1 MGTAGAIGAAGL
13 EGGVRGT
20 DLHTFSWGLGTAGGH
35 RSSRSGG
42 RGRWRGTDLH
52 TFSWGLGTAGA
63 IGAAG
68 LEGEGG
74 GGGLIYI
81 PSPGVWGQRGP

>member
-1 MGTAGAIGAAGL
+1 M
-13 EGGVRGT
+13 EGEG
-20 DLHTFSWGLGTAGGH
+20 W
-35 RSSRSGG
+35 
-42 RGRWRGTDLH
+42 GTDLH

-68 LEGEGG
+68 LEGG